1 MMAIDTGAVDRAL
14 GAIGTTFRL
23 TRLYPPSHP
32 AVLEAMR
39 HITVALPGLAA
50 LGTIELKIG
59 ATGLHWHGQHLLPRN
74 TQVAELAGLLFAR
87 GIRAIQI
94 NPGVTPEHWLGL
106 FGVAVGN
113 VVPDDAVL
121 GRLTVLLGRR
131 ASQRLS
137 ASRALGEVPPA
148 PAPAPASAP
157 ASAPAPVAAPA
168 PPVQSAPPAAPS
180 EPVFIAASSPPPAA
194 PLPPPS
200 ETVGQ
205 SRASHVFRP
214 NVLPA
219 DVEARRAVT
228 ALLAASGAEE
238 QRANIERLRQLT
250 PDVIALRDIGAVAEV
265 VAGLDRSLGKIQDPG
280 LQEAIGEVAG
290 ALADEAIVERMVTR
304 LGEPRVPPAERAHLV
319 HAVGA
324 LGAVSAGLVID
335 AYLHAAAERREA
347 YRAAMRAAGERTIDV
362 LQSRIESK
370 VPEVVAAA
378 AEFLGLTGS
387 PQVAESLIT
396 LTRHGDER
404 VREAALLGL
413 AELGGREISRPAMP
427 ALKDE
432 SVLVRTAAAR
442 AIAAAGDVGATT
454 VLVRRLEQEKDEGVL
469 AALLKAIG
477 HLGAPEA
484 LEVLAKFAEP
494 GGRPRRTPFV
504 RAAAIEGLAQ
514 LDRVEAKALLELY
527 ARDKEPTV
535 KRAAEASLR

>member
-1 MMAIDTGAVDRAL
+1 MMAIDTGSVDRTL

-32 AVLEAMR
+32 AVLDAMR
-39 HITVALPGLAA
+39 HITSSLPALAS
-50 LGTIELKIG
+50 LGTVEWKIG
-59 ATGLHWHGQHLLPRN
+59 ATGLLWHGQHLLPRN
-74 TQVAELAGLLFAR
+74 AQVAELAALLFAR
-87 GIRAIQI
+87 GIRSIQV
-94 NPGVTPEHWLGL
+94 NPGVTSEHWLGL

-113 VVPDDAVL
+113 VSPDDAVL
-121 GRLTVLLGRR
+121 GGITVHLGRR

-137 ASRALGEVPPA
+137 ATRAMEE
-148 PAPAPASAP
+148 
-157 ASAPAPVAAPA
+157 A
-168 PPVQSAPPAAPS
+168 PPPPTHVVDAPPPPPQSPPSVAAPS
-180 EPVFIAASSPPPAA
+180 EPVFVAA
-194 PLPPPS
+194 PAPPPS
-200 ETVGQ
+200 EAVSPTRQ
-205 SRASHVFRP
+205 SGVFRP
-214 NVLPA
+214 DVLPA

-228 ALLAASGAEE
+228 ALLAASRPED
-238 QRANIERLRQLT
+238 QRVIIGKLRQLT

-265 VAGLDRSLGKIQDPG
+265 VAGLDRSLGKIQDPDI
-280 LQEAIGEVAG
+280 QEAIGEVAG
-290 ALADEAIVERMVTR
+290 ALADEAIVERMVAR

-319 HAVGA
+319 NAVGA
-324 LGAVSAGLVID
+324 LGAVSAGWVVD
-335 AYLHAAAERREA
+335 AYLHAAPELREA
-347 YRAAMRAAGERTIDV
+347 YRAAMRAAGERAV
-362 LQSRIESK
+362 ELLQARVESK

-378 AEFLGLTGS
+378 AEFLGLSGD
-387 PQVAESLIT
+387 PHVAELLIK
-396 LTRHGDER
+396 LTRHADER

-413 AELGGREISRPAMP
+413 AELGGREVSRPAMP

-442 AIAAAGDVGATT
+442 AVAAAGDVGATT

-527 ARDKEPTV
+527 ARDKELTV

>member
-1 MMAIDTGAVDRAL
+1 VDRAL

-39 HITVALPGLAA
+39 HIAASLPALAGL
-50 LGTIELKIG
+50 GSVEWKIG

-74 TQVAELAGLLFAR
+74 TQVAELSGLLFAR
-87 GIRAIQI
+87 GIRAIQV

-113 VVPDDAVL
+113 VAPDDAVL
-121 GRLTVLLGRR
+121 GRITVLLGRR

-148 PAPAPASAP
+148 AEPPPVEAPPPPPPQPPSAS
-157 ASAPAPVAAPA
+157 PA
-168 PPVQSAPPAAPS
+168 PP
-180 EPVFIAASSPPPAA
+180 PPP
-194 PLPPPS
+194 PPPGPGPVAWS
-200 ETVGQ
+200 PTATVNPN
-205 SRASHVFRP
+205 RASGVFRP
-214 NVLPA
+214 DVLPP

-228 ALLAASGAEE
+228 ALQAASRPED
-238 QRANIERLRQLT
+238 QRVIIEKVRQLT
-250 PDVIALRDIGAVAEV
+250 PSVIALRDIGAVAEV
-265 VAGLDRSLGKIQDPG
+265 VAGLDRSLGKIQDPEI
-280 LQEAIGEVAG
+280 QEAIGEVAG
-290 ALADEAIVERMVTR
+290 ALADETIVERMVAR

-324 LGAVSAGLVID
+324 LGAVSAGYVVD
-335 AYLHAAAERREA
+335 AYLHALPELREA
-347 YRAAMRAAGERTIDV
+347 YRAAMRAAGERTV
-362 LQSRIESK
+362 ELLQARIESK

-378 AEFLGLTGS
+378 AEFLGLSGS
-387 PQVAESLIT
+387 PEVAESLIR
-396 LTRHGDER
+396 LTRHVDER

-413 AELGGREISRPAMP
+413 AELGGREISRPAIP
-427 ALKDE
+427 SLKDE

-442 AIAAAGDVGATT
+442 AVAAAGDVAATT

-477 HLGAPEA
+477 QLGAPEA

-494 GGRPRRTPFV
+494 GGKPRRTPFV
-504 RAAAIEGLAQ
+504 RAAAIEGLAR
-514 LDRVEAKALLELY
+514 LDRLEAKALLELY

>member
-1 MMAIDTGAVDRAL
+1 MMAIDTGSVDRAL

-39 HITVALPGLAA
+39 QITSALPALAS
-50 LGTIELKIG
+50 LGTVEWKIG
-59 ATGLHWHGQHLLPRN
+59 ATGLLWHGQHLLPRN

-87 GIRAIQI
+87 GIRSIQI
-94 NPGVTPEHWLGL
+94 NPGVTSEHWLGL

-113 VVPDDAVL
+113 VSPDDAVL
-121 GRLTVLLGRR
+121 GRITVHLGRR

-137 ASRALGEVPPA
+137 ASRAMEEPA
-148 PAPAPASAP
+148 PPPEPPPPPSAP
-157 ASAPAPVAAPA
+157 VFVPAAPA
-168 PPVQSAPPAAPS
+168 PHAD
-180 EPVFIAASSPPPAA
+180 
-194 PLPPPS
+194 
-200 ETVGQ
+200 TVGSSRQ
-205 SRASHVFRP
+205 SGVFRP
-214 NVLPA
+214 DNVLPA

-228 ALLAASGAEE
+228 ALLAASRPED
-238 QRANIERLRQLT
+238 QRVIIGKLRQLT
-250 PDVIALRDIGAVAEV
+250 PNVIALRDIGAVAEV
-265 VAGLDRSLGKIQDPG
+265 VAGLDRSLGKIQDPDI
-280 LQEAIGEVAG
+280 QEAIGEVAA
-290 ALADEAIVERMVTR
+290 ALADEAIVERMVAR

-319 HAVGA
+319 NAVGA
-324 LGAVSAGLVID
+324 LGAVSAGSVVD
-335 AYLHAAAERREA
+335 AYLHAAPELREA
-347 YRAAMRAAGERTIDV
+347 YRAAMRAAGERAV
-362 LQSRIESK
+362 ELLKARVESK

-378 AEFLGLTGS
+378 AEFLGLSGD
-387 PQVAESLIT
+387 PQVAGLLIN
-396 LTRHGDER
+396 LTRHADER

-442 AIAAAGDVGATT
+442 AVAAAGDVGATT

-504 RAAAIEGLAQ
+504 RAAAIEGLAE

>member
-1 MMAIDTGAVDRAL
+1 MAIDTGAVDRAL

-39 HITVALPGLAA
+39 QITSSLPALAA
-50 LGTIELKIG
+50 LGTVEWKIG
-59 ATGLHWHGQHLLPRN
+59 ATGLVWHGQHLLPRN

-87 GIRAIQI
+87 GVRAIQV

-113 VVPDDAVL
+113 VAPDDAVL
-121 GRLTVLLGRR
+121 GRIGVLLGKR

-137 ASRALGEVPPA
+137 ASRAISEPSPAPAPPRSDPSQLAAAPPPPQSPPVVGAPGPPPPPPPA
-148 PAPAPASAP
+148 PAA
-157 ASAPAPVAAPA
+157 
-168 PPVQSAPPAAPS
+168 PVQSGA
-180 EPVFIAASSPPPAA
+180 
-194 PLPPPS
+194 
-200 ETVGQ
+200 
-205 SRASHVFRP
+205 FRGGG
-214 NVLPA
+214 LPA
-219 DVEARRAVT
+219 DVEARRAVAALQAATT
-228 ALLAASGAEE
+228 AAE
-238 QRANIERLRQLT
+238 QRATIEQLRQIT
-250 PDVIALRDIGAVAEV
+250 PGVLALRDIGAIAEIV
-265 VAGLDRSLGKIQDPG
+265 SGLDRSLRKIQDPEI
-280 LQEAIGEVAG
+280 QEAIGDAAG
-290 ALADEAIVERMVTR
+290 ALADEAIVERMVAR

-319 HAVGA
+319 NAVGA
-324 LGAVSAGLVID
+324 LGAVSAGSVVD
-335 AYLHAAAERREA
+335 AYLHALPELREA
-347 YRAAMRAAGERTIDV
+347 YRAAMRAAGERTVEV
-362 LQSRIESK
+362 LQARIQSK

-378 AEFLGLTGS
+378 AEFLGLSGS
-387 PQVAESLIT
+387 PNVAELLIG
-396 LTRHGDER
+396 LTHHSDER

-413 AELGGREISRPAMP
+413 AELGGREISRPGMP

-442 AIAAAGDVGATT
+442 AIAAAGDVAAST

-477 HLGAPEA
+477 QLGAKEA

-494 GGRPRRTPFV
+494 GGKPRRTPFV
-504 RAAAIEGLAQ
+504 RAAAIEGLAR
-514 LDRVEAKALLELY
+514 LDRMEAKALLELY

>member
-1 MMAIDTGAVDRAL
+1 MAIDTGAVDRAL

-39 HITVALPGLAA
+39 HITASLPALAGL
-50 LGTIELKIG
+50 GSVEWKIG

-87 GIRAIQI
+87 GVRAIQV

-113 VVPDDAVL
+113 VAPDDAVL
-121 GRLTVLLGRR
+121 GRITVHLGRR
-131 ASQRLS
+131 ATQRLT
-137 ASRALGEVPPA
+137 AARALDEAPPA
-148 PAPAPASAP
+148 PAAAVPPPVIAPASP
-157 ASAPAPVAAPA
+157 SA
-168 PPVQSAPPAAPS
+168 
-180 EPVFIAASSPPPAA
+180 AAS
-194 PLPPPS
+194 PPPS
-200 ETVGQ
+200 ETVAPPR
-205 SRASHVFRP
+205 SSSVFRP

-228 ALLAASGAEE
+228 ALLAAAEPVE
-238 QRANIERLRQLT
+238 QRASIEQLRQLT

-265 VAGLDRSLGKIQDPG
+265 VAGLDRSLGKIQDPEI
-280 LQEAIGEVAG
+280 QEAIGVVAG
-290 ALADEAIVERMVTR
+290 ALADEAIVERMVAR
-304 LGEPRVPPAERAHLV
+304 LGEARVPPAERAHLV

-324 LGAVSAGLVID
+324 LGAVSAGLVVD
-335 AYLHAAAERREA
+335 AYLHAAPERREA
-347 YRAAMRAAGERTIDV
+347 YRAAMRAAGERTV
-362 LQSRIESK
+362 ELLQSRIDSK

-477 HLGAPEA
+477 QLGAKEA
-484 LEVLAKFAEP
+484 LDVLARFAEP
-494 GGRPRRTPFV
+494 GGKPRRTPFV
-504 RAAAIEGLAQ
+504 RAAAIEGLAR
-514 LDRVEAKALLELY
+514 LDRMEAKALLELY

-535 KRAAEASLR
+535 KRAAEASLQ

>member
-1 MMAIDTGAVDRAL
+1 VDRAL

-39 HITVALPGLAA
+39 HIAASLPALAGL
-50 LGTIELKIG
+50 GSVEWKIG

-87 GIRAIQI
+87 GIRAIQV

-113 VVPDDAVL
+113 VAPDDAVL
-121 GRLTVLLGRR
+121 GRITVLLGRR
-131 ASQRLS
+131 ATQRLS

-148 PAPAPASAP
+148 P
-157 ASAPAPVAAPA
+157 
-168 PPVQSAPPAAPS
+168 
-180 EPVFIAASSPPPAA
+180 EPPPAA
-194 PLPPPS
+194 PASPPPS
-200 ETVGQ
+200 VAEASAPPPPAPPPPPGPGPVAWSPTATVNPN
-205 SRASHVFRP
+205 RASGVFRP
-214 NVLPA
+214 DVLPP

-228 ALLAASGAEE
+228 ALQAASRPED
-238 QRANIERLRQLT
+238 QRVIIEKVRQLT
-250 PDVIALRDIGAVAEV
+250 PSVIALRDIGAVAEV
-265 VAGLDRSLGKIQDPG
+265 VAGLDRSLGKIQDPEI
-280 LQEAIGEVAG
+280 QEAIGQVAG
-290 ALADEAIVERMVTR
+290 ALADETIVERMVAR

-324 LGAVSAGLVID
+324 LGAVSAGYVVD
-335 AYLHAAAERREA
+335 AYLHALPELREA
-347 YRAAMRAAGERTIDV
+347 YRAAMRAAGERTV
-362 LQSRIESK
+362 ELLQARIESK

-378 AEFLGLTGS
+378 AEFLGLSGS
-387 PQVAESLIT
+387 PEVAESLIR
-396 LTRHGDER
+396 LTRHADER

-413 AELGGREISRPAMP
+413 AELGGREISRPAIP
-427 ALKDE
+427 SLKDE

-442 AIAAAGDVGATT
+442 AVAAAGDVGATT

-477 HLGAPEA
+477 QLGAPEA

-494 GGRPRRTPFV
+494 GGKPRRTPFV
-504 RAAAIEGLAQ
+504 RAAAIEGLAR
-514 LDRVEAKALLELY
+514 LDRLEAKALLELY

>member
-1 MMAIDTGAVDRAL
+1 MAIDTGAVDRAL

-39 HITVALPGLAA
+39 QISASLAGLAA
-50 LGTIELKIG
+50 LGTVEWKIG

-74 TQVAELAGLLFAR
+74 TQVAELAGLLFVR
-87 GIRAIQI
+87 GVRSIQI
-94 NPGVTPEHWLGL
+94 NPGVTPEQWLGL

-113 VVPDDAVL
+113 VEPDDAVL
-121 GRLTVLLGRR
+121 GRITLLLGRR

-137 ASRALGEVPPA
+137 ASRVLGEAPPA
-148 PAPAPASAP
+148 PASP
-157 ASAPAPVAAPA
+157 
-168 PPVQSAPPAAPS
+168 QTAAPS
-180 EPVFIAASSPPPAA
+180 GPVFVPPASPPVVK
-194 PLPPPS
+194 LPS
-200 ETVGQ
+200 EAVAPGR
-205 SRASHVFRP
+205 SRHVFRP
-214 NVLPA
+214 DVLPA

-228 ALLAASGAEE
+228 ALQAASRPED
-238 QRANIERLRQLT
+238 QREIIEKLRGLT
-250 PDVIALRDIGAVAEV
+250 PDVVALRDIGAVAEV
-265 VAGLDRSLGKIQDPG
+265 VAGLDRSLRKIQDPEI
-280 LQEAIGEVAG
+280 QDAIGEVAG
-290 ALADEAIVERMVTR
+290 ALADEGLVERMVAR

-319 HAVGA
+319 NAVGA
-324 LGAVSAGLVID
+324 LGAVSAGLVVD
-335 AYLHAAAERREA
+335 AYLHAAPELREA
-347 YRAAMRAAGERTIDV
+347 YRASMRAAGERTV
-362 LQSRIESK
+362 ELLQGQITSK

-378 AEFLGLTGS
+378 AEFLGLSGS
-387 PQVAESLIT
+387 PAVTESLIG
-396 LTRHGDER
+396 LTHHADER

-413 AELGGREISRPAMP
+413 AELGGREIARPAMP

-442 AIAAAGDVGATT
+442 AIAAAGDAGATT

-477 HLGAPEA
+477 QLGAKEA
-484 LEVLAKFAEP
+484 LEVLAKHAEP

-504 RAAAIEGLAQ
+504 RAAAIEGLAR
-514 LDRVEAKALLELY
+514 LDRMEAKALLELY

>member
-1 MMAIDTGAVDRAL
+1 MAIDTGAVDRAL

-39 HITVALPGLAA
+39 QVTAALPTLAG
-50 LGTIELKIG
+50 LGTVEWKIG

-87 GIRAIQI
+87 GVRAIQI
-94 NPGVTPEHWLGL
+94 NPGVTAEQWLGL

-113 VVPDDAVL
+113 VAPDDAVL
-121 GRLTVLLGRR
+121 GRITVVLGRR
-131 ASQRLS
+131 ATQRLS
-137 ASRALGEVPPA
+137 ATRALEETPVAPTPAPPPA
-148 PAPAPASAP
+148 P
-157 ASAPAPVAAPA
+157 
-168 PPVQSAPPAAPS
+168 PPQSLPS
-180 EPVFIAASSPPPAA
+180 EPVFVAAA
-194 PLPPPS
+194 PSTPS
-200 ETVGQ
+200 ETVSPTRQ
-205 SRASHVFRP
+205 SSAFRP
-214 NVLPA
+214 NVLPP
-219 DVEARRAVT
+219 DLEARRAVQ
-228 ALLAASGAEE
+228 ALQLASRPED
-238 QRANIERLRQLT
+238 QRAIIEKLRNLT

-265 VAGLDRSLGKIQDPG
+265 VAGLDRSLAKIEDPD
-280 LQEAIGEVAG
+280 LQEAIGDVAG
-290 ALADEAIVERMVTR
+290 TLADEAIVERMVAR
-304 LGEPRVPPAERAHLV
+304 LGEPRVPPTERAHLV
-319 HAVGA
+319 NAVGA
-324 LGAVSAGLVID
+324 LGAVSAGLVVD
-335 AYLHAAAERREA
+335 AYLHAAPELREP
-347 YRAAMRAAGERTIDV
+347 YRASMRAAGERSV
-362 LQSRIESK
+362 ELLQSRIASK

-387 PQVAESLIT
+387 PAVAEPLIA
-396 LTRHGDER
+396 LTHHTDER

-413 AELGGREISRPAMP
+413 AELGTREIARPAMP

-442 AIAAAGDVGATT
+442 AIAAAGDAGATT

-477 HLGAPEA
+477 QLGAKEA
-484 LEVLAKFAEP
+484 LDVLAKYAEP

-504 RAAAIEGLAQ
+504 RAAAIEGLAR
-514 LDRVEAKALLELY
+514 LDRMEAKALLELY

>member
-39 HITVALPGLAA
+39 QITASLSGLAA
-50 LGTIELKIG
+50 LGTVEWKIG

-87 GIRAIQI
+87 GIRAIQL

-113 VVPDDAVL
+113 VAPDDHVL
-121 GRLTVLLGRR
+121 GRITLHLGRR
-131 ASQRLS
+131 ATQRLS
-137 ASRALGEVPPA
+137 ASRALGEVTPVSAATVAAPSPP
-148 PAPAPASAP
+148 PSEPVF
-157 ASAPAPVAAPA
+157 VAAPA
-168 PPVQSAPPAAPS
+168 PA
-180 EPVFIAASSPPPAA
+180 
-194 PLPPPS
+194 PPPS
-200 ETVGQ
+200 ETVGPAR
-205 SRASHVFRP
+205 SSSVFRP
-214 NVLPA
+214 DVLPP

-228 ALLAASGAEE
+228 ALLAASTPEE
-238 QRANIERLRQLT
+238 QRENIEQLRRLA

-265 VAGLDRSLGKIQDPG
+265 VAGLDRSLGKIQDAAI
-280 LQEAIGEVAG
+280 QEAIGEVAG
-290 ALADEAIVERMVTR
+290 ALADETIVERMVTR

-324 LGAVSAGLVID
+324 LGAVSAGLVVD
-335 AYLHAAAERREA
+335 AYLHAAPERREA
-347 YRAAMRAAGERTIDV
+347 YRAAMRAAGERTVEV
-362 LQSRIESK
+362 LQGQIDSK
-370 VPEVVAAA
+370 VPEVVAAV
-378 AEFLGLTGS
+378 AEFLGLSGNS
-387 PQVAESLIT
+387 QVAEVLIR
-396 LTRHGDER
+396 LTHHGDER

-442 AIAAAGDVGATT
+442 AVAAAGDVGATT

-469 AALLKAIG
+469 AALLTAIG
-477 HLGAPEA
+477 QLGAKEA
-484 LEVLAKFAEP
+484 LEVLAKYAEP

-504 RAAAIEGLAQ
+504 RAAAIEGLAR
-514 LDRVEAKALLELY
+514 LDRMEAKALLELY

-535 KRAAEASLR
+535 KRAAEASLK

>member
-39 HITVALPGLAA
+39 QITSALPALAS
-50 LGTIELKIG
+50 LGTVEWKIG
-59 ATGLHWHGQHLLPRN
+59 ATGLLWHGQHLLPRN

-87 GIRAIQI
+87 GIRSIQV
-94 NPGVTPEHWLGL
+94 NPGVTSEHWLGL

-113 VVPDDAVL
+113 VSPDDAVL
-121 GRLTVLLGRR
+121 GRIAVHLGRR

-137 ASRALGEVPPA
+137 ASRAMEEPSPP
-148 PAPAPASAP
+148 PPTPPPSAP
-157 ASAPAPVAAPA
+157 VFVPAAPA
-168 PPVQSAPPAAPS
+168 PHTD
-180 EPVFIAASSPPPAA
+180 
-194 PLPPPS
+194 
-200 ETVGQ
+200 TVGSSRQ
-205 SRASHVFRP
+205 SGVFRP
-214 NVLPA
+214 DVLPA

-228 ALLAASGAEE
+228 ALLAASRPED
-238 QRANIERLRQLT
+238 QRVIIGRLRQLT
-250 PDVIALRDIGAVAEV
+250 PAVIALRDIGAVAEV
-265 VAGLDRSLGKIQDPG
+265 VAGLDRSLGKIQDPDI
-280 LQEAIGEVAG
+280 QEAIGEVAA
-290 ALADEAIVERMVTR
+290 ALADEAIVERMVAR

-319 HAVGA
+319 NAVGA
-324 LGAVSAGLVID
+324 LGAVSAGSVVD
-335 AYLHAAAERREA
+335 AYLHAAPELREA
-347 YRAAMRAAGERTIDV
+347 YRAAMRAAGERTV
-362 LQSRIESK
+362 ELLKARVESK

-378 AEFLGLTGS
+378 AEFLGLSGD
-387 PQVAESLIT
+387 PQVAELLIS
-396 LTRHGDER
+396 LTRHADER

-442 AIAAAGDVGATT
+442 AVAAAGDVGATT

>member
-1 MMAIDTGAVDRAL
+1 MAIDTGAVDRAL

-39 HITVALPGLAA
+39 QITNALPALAA
-50 LGTIELKIG
+50 LGTVDWKIG

-87 GIRAIQI
+87 GVRGIQV
-94 NPGVTPEHWLGL
+94 NPGATPEHWLGL

-113 VVPDDAVL
+113 VSPDDGVL
-121 GRLTVLLGRR
+121 GRITVTLGRR

-137 ASRALGEVPPA
+137 ASRVLGEVA
-148 PAPAPASAP
+148 PA
-157 ASAPAPVAAPA
+157 AAPA
-168 PPVQSAPPAAPS
+168 PPPA
-180 EPVFIAASSPPPAA
+180 SPPVLSAAEMPAPA
-194 PLPPPS
+194 R
-200 ETVGQ
+200 EG
-205 SRASHVFRP
+205 AAFRLEA
-214 NVLPA
+214 LPA
-219 DVEARRAVT
+219 DVEARRAVV
-228 ALLAASGAEE
+228 ALQAASAADE
-238 QRANIERLRQLT
+238 QRATIEQLRRLT
-250 PDVIALRDIGAVAEV
+250 PALVGLRDIGAIAEV
-265 VAGLDRSLGKIQDPG
+265 VAGLDRSLGKIQDPQI
-280 LQEAIGEVAG
+280 QEAIGEVAG

-324 LGAVSAGLVID
+324 LGAVSAGLVVD
-335 AYLHAAAERREA
+335 AYLQAAPELREA
-347 YRAAMRAAGERTIDV
+347 YRAAMREAGERAVEV
-362 LQSRIESK
+362 LQREVGNK

-378 AEFLGLTGS
+378 AEFLGLSGS
-387 PQVAESLIT
+387 PQVAPLLIE

-442 AIAAAGDVGATT
+442 AIAAAGEVGATT

-477 HLGAPEA
+477 QLGAPEA
-484 LEVLAKFAEP
+484 LEVLARYAEP

-504 RAAAIEGLAQ
+504 RAAAIEGLAH

-527 ARDKEPTV
+527 SRDKELTV

>member
-1 MMAIDTGAVDRAL
+1 MAIDTGAVDRAL

-39 HITVALPGLAA
+39 QITNALPALAA
-50 LGTIELKIG
+50 LGTVDWKIG

-87 GIRAIQI
+87 GVRGIQV
-94 NPGVTPEHWLGL
+94 NPGATPEHWLGL

-113 VVPDDAVL
+113 VSPDDGVL
-121 GRLTVLLGRR
+121 GRITVTLGRR

-137 ASRALGEVPPA
+137 ASRVLGEVA
-148 PAPAPASAP
+148 PA
-157 ASAPAPVAAPA
+157 AAPA
-168 PPVQSAPPAAPS
+168 PPPA
-180 EPVFIAASSPPPAA
+180 SPPVRSAAEMPTPA
-194 PLPPPS
+194 S
-200 ETVGQ
+200 EG
-205 SRASHVFRP
+205 AAFRLEA
-214 NVLPA
+214 LPA
-219 DVEARRAVT
+219 DVEARRAVV
-228 ALLAASGAEE
+228 ALQAASAADE
-238 QRANIERLRQLT
+238 QRATIEHLRRLT
-250 PDVIALRDIGAVAEV
+250 PALVGLRDIGAIAEV
-265 VAGLDRSLGKIQDPG
+265 VAGLDRSLGKIQDPEI
-280 LQEAIGEVAG
+280 QEAIGEVAG
-290 ALADEAIVERMVTR
+290 ALADEAIVERMVAR

-324 LGAVSAGLVID
+324 LGAVSAGLVVD
-335 AYLHAAAERREA
+335 AYLQAAPELREA
-347 YRAAMRAAGERTIDV
+347 YRAAMREAGERAVEV
-362 LQSRIESK
+362 LQREVGNK

-378 AEFLGLTGS
+378 AEFLGLSGS
-387 PQVAESLIT
+387 PQVAPLLID

-442 AIAAAGDVGATT
+442 AIAAAGEVGATT

-477 HLGAPEA
+477 QLGAPEA
-484 LEVLAKFAEP
+484 LEVLARYAEP

-504 RAAAIEGLAQ
+504 RAAAIEGLAH

-527 ARDKEPTV
+527 SRDKELTV